1 MKEPKRV
8 ESMKPLG
15 TVTMHYDF
23 VDNQER
29 DILVSIMSE
38 ATNYQD
44 FVVRLGNHV
53 QFKDATPILAHIA
66 AWHAW
71 ELRESEV
78 TESIAKEFGDH
89 PIVKPWTYPIRSRGD
104 RIAIQEEVA
113 SAVED
118 ALATKPAKWL
128 KMELLILKAYS
139 LILTPQ
145 GGSAL
150 DEAKALL
157 EESPELRCY
166 VPQVCHIDARIKW
179 QEADLNSALRTCD
192 QGIDAAMEL
201 DNVYERARLLAWR
214 GILTSS
220 FQPRE
225 ALDYHEQ
232 AYDLAISLGDQF
244 LMAAVLIEM
253 GYVSVILGE
262 FDLALKYLQRG
273 TSVYSPQEGPTDQHA
288 VALSLIEFDL
298 GNFDESLTWAKWAL
312 EKHQDVGS
320 EGNVWTLC
328 AMTLALAALDRLEE
342 ASFRLD
348 AARKLAYESGQEPD
362 MAFYYY
368 ASGSYE
374 VGLGNLG
381 TGLQLVEDALV
392 IFERQGD
399 RAFVNRC
406 LHTLAQL
413 ELKLLKERDGKPIA
427 PPSRSWMRRLELHGR
442 DNQLPGFIIQHALL
456 ESDFWLMENNPEA
469 AMETLVRA
477 IEYGR
482 SPGVKTLKE
491 KVERKLKQ
499 IELEY
504 KEARSD
510 NVTKLDDVDRT
521 KDQRRQGL

>member
-1 MKEPKRV
+1 
-8 ESMKPLG
+8 MKPLG

-23 VDNQER
+23 VDGQER
-29 DILVSIMSE
+29 EVLISIMSE

-44 FVVRLGNHV
+44 FVVRLGKHI
-53 QFKDATPILAHIA
+53 QFKDATPVLAHIA

-89 PIVKPWTYPIRSRGD
+89 PIVRPWTYPLRSRGD
-104 RIAIQEEVA
+104 RLSIQDEVA
-113 SAVED
+113 SAVES
-118 ALATKPAKWL
+118 ALATNPAKWL
-128 KMELLILKAYS
+128 RMELLILKAYI

-145 GGSAL
+145 GSSAL

-157 EESPELRCY
+157 EENPELRCY
-166 VPQVCHIDARIKW
+166 FPHVCHIDARIKW
-179 QEADLNSALRTCD
+179 QEADLNNALRTCD
-192 QGIDAAMEL
+192 QGIDAAREL
-201 DNVYERARLLAWR
+201 DNVYETARLVAWR

-225 ALDYHEQ
+225 ALAYHEE
-232 AYDLAISLGDQF
+232 AYNLATSLGDQF

-262 FDLALKYLQRG
+262 FDLALKYLQKG
-273 TSVYSPQEGPTDQHA
+273 TSVYTPQEGPTDQHA

-298 GNFDESLTWAKWAL
+298 GHFDEALTWANWAL
-312 EKHQDVGS
+312 EKHRDVGS
-320 EGNVWTLC
+320 EGDVWTVC
-328 AMTLALAALDRLEE
+328 AMTLALTALGRLEE
-342 ASFRLD
+342 ASLRLD
-348 AARKLAYESGQEPD
+348 TARKLAFESGQEPD

-368 ASGSYE
+368 ASGNYE
-374 VGLGNLG
+374 VGLGNLE

-413 ELKLLKERDGKPIA
+413 ELKLLRERNGKPIA

-442 DNQLPGFIIQHALL
+442 DNKLPGFILQHALL
-456 ESDFWLMENNPEA
+456 QADYWLMEKDPEA
-469 AMETLVRA
+469 ARETLVRA
-477 IEYGR
+477 LDHGH
-482 SPGVKTLKE
+482 SPGVKSLKDKIEE
-491 KVERKLKQ
+491 KIKQ
-499 IELEY
+499 IDMENG
-504 KEARSD
+504 EARS
-510 NVTKLDDVDRT
+510 NTVTKFEDVD
-521 KDQRRQGL
+521 KKKGQRRQGL